1 MVEPGVIPLTNWYL
15 INLSLDFTICKMGY
29 PGFSC
34 GVSRRDKES
43 YARIHMENLSTDT
56 RFTDKLVAAVT
67 VGRLSRGPRI
77 RRGEHTSRWIICWA
91 YGLVK

>member
-1 MVEPGVIPLTNWYL
+1 MVEPGVIALTNWYL

-34 GVSRRDKES
+34 GVSLKDKES
-43 YARIHMENLSTDT
+43 YAQIHMEKLSKDT
-56 RFTDKLVAAVT
+56 RFTDNLVAGFT

-77 RRGEHTSRWIICWA
+77 RTD
-91 YGLVK
+91 